1 MTKILGVGIATL
13 DIINTVAE
21 YPDEDSEV
29 RAIHQTI
36 KRGGNA
42 TNSLV
47 ILSQLGHQCYWAG
60 TLANETDAD
69 HIIDDLDKYRINH
82 QYAKTYSTGKVPT
95 SYILLNESNG
105 SRSIVH
111 YRDLPELSYKDFKEI
126 PLEGFDWIHFEGRNT
141 DQTLLMLQHVK
152 EKVPHTLCSLEIEKH
167 CDNIEQLYPYADA
180 LIFSKAFCQQSPYK
194 SADIF
199 LNKMHLTYPD
209 KTLILA
215 WGDQGSYAVS
225 AETVFF
231 HSPAVK
237 PESVT
242 DTLGAGDTFNAGLI
256 NALIKN
262 KTIEDALYEANK
274 LASIKIAVNGFDLT
288 TDEL

>member
-1 MTKILGVGIATL
+1 MAKILGVGIATL
-13 DIINTVAE
+13 DIINTVAS

-29 RAIHQTI
+29 RAENQVI

-42 TNSLV
+42 TNTLV

-69 HIIDDLDKYRINH
+69 RIIDDLDKYRINH

-111 YRDLPELSYKDFKEI
+111 YRDLPELSCKDFNEI

-141 DQTLLMLQHVK
+141 DQTLLMLQQVK
-152 EKVPHTLCSLEIEKH
+152 ESIPHTTCSLEIEKQR
-167 CDNIEQLYPYADA
+167 DNIEQLYPYADV
-180 LIFSKAFCQQSPYK
+180 LIFSKTFCQQSPYK
-194 SADIF
+194 SADSF
-199 LNKMHLTYPD
+199 LNQMHLTYPD

-215 WGDQGSYAVS
+215 WGDLGSYALS
-225 AETVFF
+225 AETGFI
-231 HSPAVK
+231 HSPAIK
-237 PESVT
+237 PDSVT

-256 NALIKN
+256 NALFN
-262 KTIEDALYEANK
+262 KKILQDALHDANK
-274 LASIKIAVNGFDLT
+274 LASLKITKNGLDLP